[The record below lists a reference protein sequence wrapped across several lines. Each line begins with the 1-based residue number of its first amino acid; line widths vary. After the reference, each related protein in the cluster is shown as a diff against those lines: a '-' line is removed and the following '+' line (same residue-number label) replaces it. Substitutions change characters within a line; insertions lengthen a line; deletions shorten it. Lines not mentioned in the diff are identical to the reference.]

1 LTSLPI
7 EITNIPKIRS
17 IEVEYNKLN
26 TLPKEVEKLQKLE
39 FLLLEGNDILEGE
52 KKRLKKKLPNCIISF

>member
-1 LTSLPI
+1 MTSLPI